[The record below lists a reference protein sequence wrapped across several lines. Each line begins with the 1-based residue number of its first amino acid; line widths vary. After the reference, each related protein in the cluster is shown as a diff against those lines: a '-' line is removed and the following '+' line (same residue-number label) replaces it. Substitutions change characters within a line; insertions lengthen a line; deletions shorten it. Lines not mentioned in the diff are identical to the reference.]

1 MIALL
6 QRVLNAQVK
15 VKGEI
20 VSQINSG
27 ILLFLGIEKNDDK
40 SHCDKMLHKVL
51 NYRIF
56 ADKDDKMNLSL
67 IDTQKELLVVSQFT
81 LAADTNSGM
90 RPSFSSAKNP
100 TVAENLYNY
109 FTDESQKQINTQTG
123 VFAADM
129 QISLINDGPVSFILN
144 V

>member
-1 MIALL
+1 MIVLL